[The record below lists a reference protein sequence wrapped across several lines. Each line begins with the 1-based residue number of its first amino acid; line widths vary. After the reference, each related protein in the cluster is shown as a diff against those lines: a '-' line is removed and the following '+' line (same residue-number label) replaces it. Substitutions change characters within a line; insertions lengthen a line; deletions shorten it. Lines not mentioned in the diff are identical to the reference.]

1 MTLETKDA
9 PGQVGTTSTQL
20 SNMIETAL
28 SNALNERA
36 AAANIK
42 LVPTGGDKDHES
54 AVLAQ
59 EPQNDILKQ
68 IHSWT
73 LKDDAT
79 APKEGQVIVMNQDRV
94 EVLDSGEFEQ
104 RLATMN
110 QPALAGTINTLNGIG
125 GLDIPWGDILFGA
138 LPGALVSEVVDGLM
152 PPRNADGSLNF
163 QNLGIKLGIAWAG
176 VQFGDR
182 LVGRQASQ
190 FFAGGIIIF
199 VLADILPLDQ
209 WVATVRG
216 WFDRNASS
224 GQPDMGQHEL
234 SLARQHQGSDASRL
248 DPSQGSDALETLRGL
263 QARRLAASR

>member
-1 MTLETKDA
+1 MTVETKDA

-28 SNALNERA
+28 ANALNERA
-36 AAANIK
+36 AAANIQ
-42 LVPTGGDKDHES
+42 LVPTGSDQDHGS
-54 AVLAQ
+54 AAMAQ
-59 EPQNDILKQ
+59 EPQNDILKA

-94 EVLDSGEFEQ
+94 EVLDNGEFEQ

-110 QPALAGTINTLNGIG
+110 QPALAGTVNTLNGIG
-125 GLDIPWGDILFGA
+125 GLDIPWGNILLGA
-138 LPGALVSEVVDGLM
+138 LPGAIVSEVVDGLM
-152 PPRNADGSLNF
+152 PAFNPDGSLNF
-163 QNLGIKLGIAWAG
+163 QNVAIKLGIAWAG
-176 VQFGDR
+176 VQFGPQ

-209 WVATVRG
+209 WVATIRG
-216 WFDRNASS
+216 WFQRNGATS
-224 GQPDMGQHEL
+224 GQDLSQHEL
-234 SLARQHQGSDASRL
+234 SLARQHQGSQASQL

-263 QARRLAASR
+263 QARRAAA